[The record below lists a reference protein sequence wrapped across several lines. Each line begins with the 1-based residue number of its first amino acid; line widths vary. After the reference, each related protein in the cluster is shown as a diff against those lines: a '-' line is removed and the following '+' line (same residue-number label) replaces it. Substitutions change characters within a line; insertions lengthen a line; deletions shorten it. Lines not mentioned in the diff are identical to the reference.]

1 MKRFLL
7 FALAGLMCATTAT
20 GSRAEPL
27 APPGIND
34 NQWRFSL
41 TPYIFLPADVSG
53 DSTVAGQTV
62 SIDFDTSELLDILDF
77 AFATRA
83 EAWKGNFAIIL
94 DGNYVDVGL
103 DATTKGPGPF
113 PGGEEVDVDVR
124 QFYLD
129 LLASYRV
136 LKKPY
141 NDDGDLWTLEVMGG
155 GRYNYLKQVIDLKEE
170 GSLGP
175 GVNATLGGS
184 ETWVDPMVGA
194 RVMAMLSERWSMS
207 VRGDIGGFGI
217 HRHRFDLVAHGRRRL
232 SPLGANL
239 AQVRLAILLDRLC
252 DDPQRWSL
260 CLRYRRVRSVCCHH
274 VHFPIAS
281 IGLTPVIGAQLA
293 T

>member
-62 SIDFDTSELLDILDF
+62 SIDFDTSELLDILNF

-129 LLASYRV
+129 FLASYRV

-175 GVNATLGGS
+175 GVTTTLGGS

-194 RVMAMLSERWSMS
+194 RVMAMLSDRWSMS

-217 HRHRFDLVAHGRRRL
+217 TDTDLT
-232 SPLGANL
+232 
-239 AQVRLAILLDRLC
+239 
-252 DDPQRWSL
+252 WSL
-260 CLRYRRVRSVCCHH
+260 TGGVDYRPWEQTSLKFGWRYY
-274 VHFPIAS
+274 S
-281 IGLTPVIGAQLA
+281 IDYATTLNGGAFAYDIEEYGPFVGVTFTFQ
-293 T
+293 

>member
-41 TPYIFLPADVSG
+41 TPYIFLPAEVSG

-62 SIDFDTSELLDILDF
+62 SLDFDTSELLDILDF

-83 EAWKGNFAIIL
+83 EAWKGDFAIIL
-94 DGNYVDVGL
+94 DGNYVDVEL
-103 DATTKGPGPF
+103 DAKTKGPGPF

-155 GRYNYLKQVIDLKEE
+155 GRYNYLKQEINLKEE

-175 GVNATLGGS
+175 GVTTSVGGS

-217 HRHRFDLVAHGRRRL
+217 TDTDLT
-232 SPLGANL
+232 
-239 AQVRLAILLDRLC
+239 
-252 DDPQRWSL
+252 WSL
-260 CLRYRRVRSVCCHH
+260 TGGVDYRPWEQTSLKFGLRYY
-274 VHFPIAS
+274 S
-281 IGLTPVIGAQLA
+281 IDYATTLNGAAFAYDVEEYGPFVAVTFTFQ
-293 T
+293 